1 MIRSILV
8 VSMALLLAACATEK
22 RLKEKEAMEQM
33 AMPIDCRFSEGDLRA
48 LNSEKVHTL
57 QRIADG
63 ISAIVPVGALSGMVT
78 GTEST
83 KFEVATGDYND
94 AIDRRIAEIKSKCGV

>member
-8 VSMALLLAACATEK
+8 VSLALLLAACATEK
-22 RLKEKEAMEQM
+22 REKEAMEQM

-57 QRIADG
+57 QRIGDG
-63 ISAIVPVGALSGMVT
+63 ISSIVPVGALAGLMT
-78 GTEST
+78 GTEGT
-83 KFEVATGDYND
+83 KFEVASGDYND
-94 AIDRRIAEIKSKCGV
+94 TLDKRIAEIKSKCGV

>member
-33 AMPIDCRFSEGDLRA
+33 AMPIDCRFSDGDLRG
-48 LNSEKVHTL
+48 LKSERAHTMD
-57 QRIADG
+57 QIADG
-63 ISAIVPVGALSGMVT
+63 ISSIVPVGALSGMLT
-78 GTEST
+78 GTEGT
-83 KFEVATGDYND
+83 KFEVASGDYND
-94 AIDRRIAEIKSKCGV
+94 AIDKRIAEIKSKCGV

>member
-22 RLKEKEAMEQM
+22 RLKEKEAMEKM
-33 AMPIDCRFSEGDLRA
+33 ATPIDCRFAEGDLRA

-57 QRIADG
+57 QQIGDG
-63 ISAIVPVGALSGMVT
+63 ISAIVPVGALGGMMT
-78 GTEST
+78 GTEGT
-83 KFEVATGDYND
+83 KFEVASGDYND
-94 AIDRRIAEIKSKCGV
+94 AIDKRIAEIKSKCGV

>member
-33 AMPIDCRFSEGDLRA
+33 DRPIDCRFSEGDLRA

-57 QRIADG
+57 QQIADG
-63 ISAIVPVGALSGMVT
+63 ISAIVPVGVLGGVMT
-78 GTEST
+78 GTEGT
-83 KFEVATGDYND
+83 KFAVASGDYND
-94 AIDRRIAEIKSKCGV
+94 AIDNRIAEIKSKCGV

>member
-33 AMPIDCRFSEGDLRA
+33 AMPIDCRVSEGDLRA

-57 QRIADG
+57 QRIGDG
-63 ISAIVPVGALSGMVT
+63 ISAIVPVSVLAGAMT
-78 GTEST
+78 GTEGI

-94 AIDRRIAEIKSKCGV
+94 AIDKRIAEIKSKCGV

>member
-22 RLKEKEAMEQM
+22 RLKEKEAMEQL

-57 QRIADG
+57 QRIGDV
-63 ISAIVPVGALSGMVT
+63 ISSIVPVGALAGLMT
-78 GTEST
+78 GTEGT
-83 KFEVATGDYND
+83 KFEVASGDYND
-94 AIDRRIAEIKSKCGV
+94 TLDKRIAEIKSKCGV